1 MRRGGWREGE
11 VARAVEGVEEAL
23 RPGATL
29 VFKVSRE
36 ARWEDAGVGEWAREE
51 LIDGRGDDMVDMAR
65 IFL

>member
-1 MRRGGWREGE
+1 MEE
-11 VARAVEGVEEAL
+11 VL

-51 LIDGRGDDMVDMAR
+51 LNDGRGDEMVDIVR
-65 IFL
+65 ILL